1 MDLRL
6 VVTCQFRT
14 IEILINYHNKD
25 NEKLMEELGR
35 MMSTFADVPP
45 TLTSLPALPDI
56 FLKKYIT
63 AQIEAE
69 TWEEAVLKAA
79 QPLLENNC
87 ITMEYIERIFGM
99 KNTFGQYSIIAPGVC
114 MPHASPCENAKLAM
128 SVATL
133 KKPVKIVAEGETV
146 EISVFMVL
154 SLVDSITH
162 AKALDEVFLLLDEF
176 PNLVD
181 ELKRATKASDISNIF
196 KTYYNKLF

>member
-1 MDLRL
+1 MTELL
-6 VVTCQFRT
+6 NIIGNNC
-14 IEILINYHNKD
+14 EIRN
-25 NEKLMEELGR
+25 NEKLMEELGQ
-35 MMSTFADVPP
+35 MMRTFADVPP
-45 TLTSLPALPDI
+45 ALTSLPALPDVL
-56 FLKKYIT
+56 LKKYIV

-87 ITMEYIERIFGM
+87 ITMEYIDRIIGM

-114 MPHASPCENAKLAM
+114 MPHATPCENAKLAM
-128 SVATL
+128 SLVTL
-133 KKPVKIVAEGETV
+133 KKPVRIIVEGETV
-146 EISVFMVL
+146 DISVFMVL

-181 ELKRATKASDISNIF
+181 ELKQATKSADISNVF